1 MCQIHLLGV
10 KLVELI
16 LGAPSSV
23 LLLLNLQMGY
33 LWLLH
38 HVLQQHLL
46 VKMACNICLVSHV
59 DLFGTSAAC
68 LIETV
73 AV

>member
-1 MCQIHLLGV
+1 MLGV

-16 LGAPSSV
+16 LGAASSV